1 MIDELIVCLTIES
14 QRCGAFGSVRQFQP
28 RAVTGNA
35 GIYLFT
41 YSNPT
46 IDFKDT
52 RLTEKR
58 ILWKRSVAKIQFAQS
73 ISFRLLILK
82 LGLHFFLQYLISL
95 QVSTLLHPAEIFT

>member
-1 MIDELIVCLTIES
+1 MW
-14 QRCGAFGSVRQFQP
+14 AFGSVRQFQP
-28 RAVTGNA
+28 KAVTGNA

-82 LGLHFFLQYLISL
+82 LGLDFFLQYLISL